1 MSQSVPPP
9 LPAERTEPKYRP
21 SSTVTPIPRLP
32 KESDSARAFG
42 QGAVITA
49 ILGVLFSAVKEMG
62 GIPVTLAW
70 LGKLTLS
77 TWIVLAIIL
86 AIVSAFLYGRQVL
99 SLMQDRMSQHDQ
111 QIAAGVNRIGMEQ
124 AMHRD
129 KLDDHGERI
138 EVIDDKIDAL
148 QEQVAEIHK
157 VVLPPVSPS
166 ADTPLQPRRSGSHEM
181 ISADEDTPAESVTAK
196 RRRLAPR

>member
-1 MSQSVPPP
+1 VSQSVPPP

-21 SSTVTPIPRLP
+21 SSSVTPIPRLP

-42 QGAVITA
+42 QGAVATA
-49 ILGVLFSAVKEMG
+49 ILGVIFSAIKEMG

-129 KLDDHGERI
+129 KLDEHGERI

-148 QEQVAEIHK
+148 QETVDKIAAHTPGVAA
-157 VVLPPVSPS
+157 SPS
-166 ADTPLQPRRSGSHEM
+166 ADTPIQRRSGSHET
-181 ISADEDTPAESVTAK
+181 ISADPDETVTAK
-196 RRRLAPR
+196 RKRLAQR

>member
-1 MSQSVPPP
+1 VSQSVPPP

-21 SSTVTPIPRLP
+21 SSSVTPIPRLP

-42 QGAVITA
+42 QGAVATA
-49 ILGVLFSAVKEMG
+49 ILGVIFSAIKEMG

-166 ADTPLQPRRSGSHEM
+166 ADTPLQRRSGSHET
-181 ISADEDTPAESVTAK
+181 ISADEDTPPETTTAK